1 MTAVVVFGGTSA
13 GFFATFAANLTLPDL
28 WGAVAKTLV
37 FGFLTASTACYLG
50 MNVSGGSAG
59 VGRAVNR
66 MVVVAFVRDKSSR
79 GLCQPAVANGQ

>member
-1 MTAVVVFGGTSA
+1 
-13 GFFATFAANLTLPDL
+13 
-28 WGAVAKTLV
+28 V

-66 MVVVAFVRDKSSR
+66 MVVVAFV
-79 GLCQPAVANGQ
+79 LIWLINYVATSVVLGAFPGTQVLH